1 MSHRSIVFI
10 AFLACLGVLAAGY
23 LHFGLE
29 MGGDAARY
37 VGTGKRLLQSL
48 ATTPV
53 SDTEPGLKTSFY
65 LIPNLLLGGGTLAF
79 GERFAPLSVGLNALA
94 FSVFVLL
101 LFQLWT
107 HYAAPRVPL
116 IFLPLGLYV
125 PLGLPADVTKHVYSA
140 LSSDVL
146 ALSIIGVFWVCLSR
160 AIVSRSSAHWWAAWA
175 LALVS
180 VITRP
185 TGLVVVA
192 FIAIAATYVWVMR
205 RAPAGVGRG
214 LANAALLLLPA
225 LAALL
230 LWPYLVYLHGRGAS
244 WMHELTS
251 VLPGWIMHTY
261 HRGVVV
267 NRLVETYLPAPVSYW
282 DYLSISLHRL
292 AYYVTPFRP
301 GYSTAHTV
309 LNAAYVVFM
318 LWASTAGWTGLR
330 RGGTGSAALAV
341 LLLAFSGYFALFHSM
356 TLVDDWRYQLPL
368 WPSLWI
374 LAGFGVLVRLRCAPS
389 FGR

>member
-1 MSHRSIVFI
+1 MTHRAMAFT

-23 LHFGLE
+23 LHFGFE

-37 VGTGKRLLQSL
+37 VGIGKRLLQDL

-53 SDTEPGLKTSFY
+53 SDMELGLKTSFY

-79 GERFAPLSVGLNALA
+79 GERFTPLSVVLNALG
-94 FSVFVLL
+94 FSLVVLL

-107 HYAAPRVPL
+107 RYAVAKVPL

-146 ALSIIGVFWVCLSR
+146 ALSLIGVFWACLSC
-160 AIVSRSSAHWWAAWA
+160 AIVSRSRAHWWAAWA
-175 LALVS
+175 LAFVS

-185 TGLVVVA
+185 TGLVIVA
-192 FIAIAATYVWVMR
+192 FIAIAAAYVWVMR
-205 RAPAGVGRG
+205 RTPAGVRRG
-214 LANAALLLLPA
+214 LANAAMLLLPA

-230 LWPYLVYLHGRGAS
+230 LWPYLVYLHGHGHS

-251 VLPGWIMHTY
+251 VLPRWIVNGY

-282 DYLSISLHRL
+282 DYVSISLHRL
-292 AYYVTPFRP
+292 AYYVTPIRP

-309 LNAAYVVFM
+309 VNAAYLIFM
-318 LWASTAGWTGLR
+318 LWACIAGWKGLR

-374 LAGFGVLVRLRCAPS
+374 LAGFGVLVHLRCTLR
-389 FGR
+389 FGP

>member
-1 MSHRSIVFI
+1 M

-23 LHFGLE
+23 LHFGFE

-48 ATTPV
+48 TTTPF
-53 SDTEPGLKTSFY
+53 SDLDLGLKTSLY
-65 LIPNLLLGGGTLAF
+65 LIPNLLLGGGTLVF
-79 GERFAPLSVGLNALA
+79 GERFALLSVGLNALA
-94 FSVFVLL
+94 FSAVVLL
-101 LFQLWT
+101 LFRLWVR
-107 HYAAPRVPL
+107 YAAPKVPL

-146 ALSIIGVFWVCLSR
+146 ALSLIGFFWVCLSR
-160 AIVSRSSAHWWAAWA
+160 AIVSRSRAHWWAAWA

-185 TGLVVVA
+185 TGLVIVA
-192 FIAIAATYVWVMR
+192 FIAIAAAYVWAMR
-205 RAPAGVGRG
+205 RTPAGVASG
-214 LANAALLLLPA
+214 LANAAVLLLPA

-251 VLPGWIMHTY
+251 ALPGWIVYGY

-282 DYLSISLHRL
+282 DYVSISLHRL
-292 AYYVTPFRP
+292 VYYVTPFRP
-301 GYSTAHTV
+301 GYSTAHTLV
-309 LNAAYVVFM
+309 NAAYVVFM
-318 LWASTAGWTGLR
+318 LWASIAGWKGLR

-374 LAGFGVLVRLRCAPS
+374 LAGFGVLVRLRCAPM
-389 FGR
+389 FGP